1 MSLRVRARGRF
12 DQCLTVR
19 LCLCVFCCVCSE
31 TAVVATPQASPGGT
45 LSAGMR
51 KAQEKLRF
59 PDHESLLTL
68 LERLLSVKEALASP
82 DIVQY
87 YKDSTGDVDLTALAS
102 LHGHRFGGIGG
113 GGGGGAGRRSPVSS
127 MFASSRTGGATG
139 RGDGDVQDTSVDGGA
154 SDTSD
159 PAPLLFSPK
168 PRSGA
173 VVGGVTLGGGGGL
186 SLSSSAAAAA
196 AHVASL
202 RSPSPVL
209 PMSSAGMS
217 LEGHGHQPL
226 HHHNVHHAV
235 HLLHHGNRSTIL
247 APRTPTSR
255 PASNASLASTHS
267 QSSSSTSNAGLR
279 RLTTPPLPA
288 PLAVPSLHPAATARP
303 LPAKVAADVATGSLF
318 SPTPGVSGVVDAT
331 EELLPPVP
339 TQSTANSRTSSGS
352 DNFDDDIHHS
362 EQ

>member
-1 MSLRVRARGRF
+1 MA
-12 DQCLTVR
+12 
-19 LCLCVFCCVCSE
+19 
-31 TAVVATPQASPGGT
+31 AAATPQASPGGT

-102 LHGHRFGGIGG
+102 LHGHRFGGGG
-113 GGGGGAGRRSPVSS
+113 GGGGGGGRRSPVPS
-127 MFASSRTGGATG
+127 MFASSRVGGAGG
-139 RGDGDVQDTSVDGGA
+139 RGDGGDVQDTSVDGGA
-154 SDTSD
+154 SDVSD

-173 VVGGVTLGGGGGL
+173 VVGGMTLGGSGGGL
-186 SLSSSAAAAA
+186 SLSTSATAAAAA

-288 PLAVPSLHPAATARP
+288 PLSVPSLHPAATARP
-303 LPAKVAADVATGSLF
+303 LPAKVPDVATGSLF
-318 SPTPGVSGVVDAT
+318 SPTPSGSVVLDAVD
-331 EELLPPVP
+331 ELPPVA

-352 DNFDDDIHHS
+352 DNFDDDLHHS